1 MFFSSRL
8 PVYLLLILPFG
19 LAGQGITEDYE
30 GCKDSKLLTR
40 MRGCFIQ
47 SCDAKEFDQAAIRTG
62 APREAND
69 PVKQLEGQ
77 TEILR
82 YECSGKISPLQVVR
96 NAENAM
102 KQAGYQAVFSGRDE
116 NDFQTVTGRKGPQ
129 WLMVTASQG
138 GDNNSITF
146 YAQTAVAVGAM
157 KQELAASAE
166 AMATELE
173 TSGRMALYGINF
185 ATNSAT
191 ITPDSEKALGEIVTL
206 LKNQPEWKITV
217 EGHTDNVG
225 AKAANQLLSQKRAE
239 SVVAW
244 LAGHGV
250 EKARLASAGFGDTKP
265 LEPNDSEEGK
275 AKNRRVELVKR

>member
-1 MFFSSRL
+1 
-8 PVYLLLILPFG
+8 
-19 LAGQGITEDYE
+19 
-30 GCKDSKLLTR
+30 

-47 SCDAKEFDQAAIRTG
+47 TCDVKEFDQTTIRTG
-62 APREAND
+62 AHRENND
-69 PVKQLEGQ
+69 QVKQLEGQ
-77 TEILR
+77 TEILS

-102 KQAGYQAVFSGRDE
+102 KQAGYQPVFSGKNE
-116 NDFQTVTGRKGPQ
+116 NEYHTVTGRKGSQ
-129 WLMVTASQG
+129 WLMLAANVG

-146 YAQTAVAVGAM
+146 YTQTAVAVGAM

-166 AMATELE
+166 TMATELE
-173 TSGRMALYGINF
+173 ASGRMALYGINF

-191 ITPDSEKALGEIVTL
+191 ITPDSEKPLTEIVTL
-206 LKNQPEWKITV
+206 LNNQPEWKITV

-225 AKAANQLLSQKRAE
+225 AKAANQVLSQKRAE

-244 LAGHGV
+244 LAAHGV
-250 EKARLASAGFGDTKP
+250 DKARLAAAGFGDSKP
-265 LEPNDSEEGK
+265 LEPNTSDEGK